1 MWILLL
7 GLGIIFFALLANQM
21 DFFGDSSIDRTKERR
36 NPFHALAAMRVRVT
50 KALRYIQ
57 ERNPISNLPISQAER
72 VTVERCEGLFTRF
85 LRIVHDPIETGDL
98 RTLTRT
104 YGSVDALLGSLDL
117 AIHESRS
124 ILSEEPMDVV
134 YMKRQV
140 RITEELLSQISQF
153 VSTAAAKEVLQTID
167 EDMRR
172 NIPRKLEEFQRRLN
186 ELHLEEY
193 SKQSLF
199 EQNHVKQEVLN
210 ISEDVAFLSAIL
222 KLGEPEE
229 EYWKE
234 GFQSG
239 GNPYAPPREL
249 PEEPAVAIG
258 EKARKVYFR
267 EPFQSLA
274 NPYGP
279 PSDDSPG
286 VLQGREYLSD
296 LP

>member
-1 MWILLL
+1 MWLILV
-7 GLGIIFFALLANQM
+7 GLGIVFFALAAKQIDL
-21 DFFGDSSIDRTKERR
+21 FGDPSIDTTKEHR
-36 NPFHALAAMRVRVT
+36 NPFHALAAMRIRVT
-50 KALRYIQ
+50 KALRLIE
-57 ERNPISNLPISQAER
+57 ERNPISNLPISQAAR

-124 ILSEEPMDVV
+124 ILSEEPIDVV

-140 RITEELLSQISQF
+140 RTTEERISELGQF
-153 VSTAAAKEVLQTID
+153 VATTAGNEVLQTID

-186 ELHLEEY
+186 ELRLDEY
-193 SKQSLF
+193 STMPIF
-199 EQNHVKQEVLN
+199 EQNRVQQEVLN

-222 KLGEPEE
+222 KLGESQE

-239 GNPYAPPREL
+239 GNPYGPPRDL
-249 PEEPAVAIG
+249 PEEPAEAVG

-279 PSDDSPG
+279 PEDRSPG
-286 VLQGREYLSD
+286 ILQGREYLSD